1 MNARQHD
8 SKKRQLA
15 SALRLQSEGQVRLG
29 KNTSNLFRDREK
41 QGGDSPRLDV
51 RGFTDVLRVNPG
63 EQWVE
68 VEGMTTYADLVDVT
82 LAQGVLPCVVPQLKT
97 ITIGGAIAGVG
108 IESSSFRYGLSHETV
123 LEMDVLT
130 GTGEIVTCTPD
141 NQHADLFFGLPNSYG
156 TLGYVLKLRA
166 RTVSAKPYV
175 QLEHRRHHDPVDL
188 FNDLQ
193 AHSTDAD
200 FLDGTVFA
208 EDELYLTVGRFV
220 EDAPWTSDYTF
231 ENIYYRS
238 IRENT
243 IDYLTVADYI
253 WRWDTDW
260 FWCSRNL
267 YAQQPWLR
275 RLLGRKR
282 LNSETYTRVMRWN
295 SRWQLTRRLSRL
307 RGLHPESVIQ
317 DVDIPVDRAP
327 EFLDFFH
334 KEIGINPI
342 WICPMKSYRDDVC
355 FPLFPTNPGTL
366 YINFGFWDVVNSRQ
380 SRPAGYLNR
389 KIEQKVQEL
398 GGIKSLYSDSFFEPD
413 EFWAI
418 YSRPV
423 YDELKA
429 RYDPDNKFGDLYQKT
444 VLRQ

>member
-1 MNARQHD
+1 M
-8 SKKRQLA
+8 
-15 SALRLQSEGQVRLG
+15 RLG
-29 KNTSNLFRDREK
+29 KDTSNLFRDRE
-41 QGGDSPRLDV
+41 QHGRESSRLDV
-51 RGFTDVLRVNPG
+51 RRFTDVLRVNTV

-68 VEGMTTYADLVDVT
+68 AEGMTTYADLVDAT

-123 LEMDVLT
+123 LEMEVLT
-130 GTGEIVTCTPD
+130 GTGEVVTCTPD
-141 NQHADLFFGLPNSYG
+141 NEHADLFFGLPNSYG
-156 TLGYVLKLRA
+156 TLGYVLKLRV
-166 RTVSAKPYV
+166 RTISAKPYV
-175 QLEHRRHHDPVDL
+175 QLEHRRHNDRVD
-188 FNDLQ
+188 FFDDLQ
-193 AHSTDAD
+193 SQCANAD

-220 EDAPWTSDYTF
+220 EDAPWTSDYTL
-231 ENIYYRS
+231 ESIYYRS

-243 IDYLTVADYI
+243 IDYLSVADYI

-260 FWCSRNL
+260 FWCSKNL

-282 LNSETYTRVMRWN
+282 LNSKTYTRVMRWN
-295 SRWQLTRRLSRL
+295 SRWQITRHLNRL
-307 RGLHPESVIQ
+307 RGLYPESVIQ

-334 KEIGINPI
+334 EEIGIKPI
-342 WICPMKSYRDDVC
+342 WICPVKPYRDDVK
-355 FPLFPTNPGTL
+355 FPLFPIRPGTL
-366 YINFGFWDVVNSRQ
+366 YINFGFWDVVRSRQ
-380 SRPAGYLNR
+380 KRPPGYLNR
-389 KIEQKVQEL
+389 ILEHKVREL

-413 EFWAI
+413 EFRAI
-418 YSRPV
+418 YSGPI

-429 RYDPDNKFGDLYQKT
+429 RYDPDRKFGDLYQKT